1 MPAAQLESFKAQ
13 PDRCAVMTDVDG
25 TIAPIVPRPEDARV
39 PATAAGLLRRLAS
52 RYRLVACVT
61 GRPALAARRMVGV
74 PELVYV
80 GNQGFERLDPG
91 QDEPWVDPTAAHRA
105 PRTAEF
111 VAGLDWPRLEE
122 LGIRREDKG
131 PVQVLHWR
139 GAPDE
144 AAVEVA
150 ADEIAT
156 LARAR
161 DLIPHSA
168 RKALELRP
176 VSGIDKGSAVHRLL
190 IEHAPLE
197 AAAFIGDDRT
207 DIDAFRAM
215 HALAGSSRL
224 GGALAV
230 GVASAET
237 PAGLETEAD
246 LMVEGTDGVLEIL
259 RELAA

>member
-1 MPAAQLESFKAQ
+1 VSAAQLEPFLAR
-13 PDRCAVMTDVDG
+13 PGRCAVLSDIDG
-25 TIAPIVPRPEDARV
+25 TLAPIVERPEDARV
-39 PATAAGLLRRLAS
+39 PEETAELLRRLAGK
-52 RYRLVACVT
+52 YRLVACVT
-61 GRPALAARRMVGV
+61 GRRAPEARRMVGV

-91 QDEPWVDPTAAHRA
+91 QQEPWVDPAASPRA
-105 PRTAEF
+105 PRTAAF
-111 VAGLDWPRLEE
+111 VNGLDWPRLEG
-122 LGIRREDKG
+122 LGMRREDKG

-144 AAVEVA
+144 AAVEAA

-156 LARAR
+156 LARDR

-190 IEHAPLE
+190 LEHAPVE
-197 AAAFIGDDRT
+197 AALFIGDDRT

-215 HALAGSSRL
+215 KALSGGARL
-224 GGALAV
+224 GGAVAV
-230 GVASAET
+230 GVDSAET
-237 PAGLETEAD
+237 PPGLKTEAD
-246 LMVEGTDGVLEIL
+246 VIVAGTDGVVELL
-259 RELAA
+259 QELAA